1 MKKQLF
7 LLILTTI
14 SLNAFGQLCMDQK
27 TKKFYCLNPRYTI
40 DQREYDKLV
49 RKFAEMAKKNEP
61 DIALFGFLRV
71 VGTPTAL
78 QLIEDIKE
86 MVQLALYD
94 TYSQYRA

>member
-1 MKKQLF
+1 MRLVNYVWIKKL
-7 LLILTTI
+7 
-14 SLNAFGQLCMDQK
+14 K
-27 TKKFYCLNPRYTI
+27 VHCLNPRYTI

-61 DIALFGFLRV
+61 DIALFVFRV